1 MPRKTDAGENYLVD
15 TRSGLDS
22 EERHR
27 RIAEAAY
34 YRAQRRGFAPGYEE
48 EDWLAAEKELE
59 YVEGGE
65 ETEFHA
71 EDNYFPS
78 PK

>member
-1 MPRKTDAGENYLVD
+1 MADTAELDETQSVRDRSDA
-15 TRSGLDS
+15 RS

-34 YRAQRRGFAPGYEE
+34 YRAERRGFTPGYED
-48 EDWLAAEKELE
+48 EDWIAAERDIDGAAE
-59 YVEGGE
+59 
-65 ETEFHA
+65 EFHA

>member
-1 MPRKTDAGENYLVD
+1 MADTAELDEPQSVADRSDANP
-15 TRSGLDS
+15 

-34 YRAQRRGFAPGYEE
+34 YRAERRGFTPGYEE
-48 EDWLAAEKELE
+48 EDWIAAEREID
-59 YVEGGE
+59 GGAE
-65 ETEFHA
+65 AFHA

>member
-1 MPRKTDAGENYLVD
+1 MAD
-15 TRSGLDS
+15 TEELQGTHSARDRSEIDW

-34 YRAQRRGFAPGYEE
+34 YRAERRGFTPGYEE
-48 EDWLAAEKELE
+48 EDWIAAEREIDGSAE
-59 YVEGGE
+59 
-65 ETEFHA
+65 EFHA

>member
-1 MPRKTDAGENYLVD
+1 MPRKRAAGENQLVD
-15 TRSGLDS
+15 ARSGLDS

-34 YRAQRRGFAPGYEE
+34 YRAQRRGFTPGYEE

-59 YVEGGE
+59 YLEGGA

>member
-1 MPRKTDAGENYLVD
+1 MADTAELDETQSVGERSDA
-15 TRSGLDS
+15 RS

-34 YRAQRRGFAPGYEE
+34 YRAERRGFTPGDEE
-48 EDWLAAEKELE
+48 EDWIAAEREIDG
-59 YVEGGE
+59 GGE
-65 ETEFHA
+65 AFHA